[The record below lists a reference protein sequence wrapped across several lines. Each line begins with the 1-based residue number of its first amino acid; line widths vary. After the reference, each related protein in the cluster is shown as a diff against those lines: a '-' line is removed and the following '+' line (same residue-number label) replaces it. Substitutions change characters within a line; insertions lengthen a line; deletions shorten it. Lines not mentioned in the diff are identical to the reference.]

1 MLLTLCYQ
9 TEVVILLQCHK
20 VLFPMYVF
28 FFQCSMSQS
37 SIGLVWLFPIP
48 SQERNEVSLLCT
60 ALIY

>member
-9 TEVVILLQCHK
+9 TEVVNLLQCNK
-20 VLFPMYVF
+20 VLFPMYVLV
-28 FFQCSMSQS
+28 FQCNMSQS

>member
-9 TEVVILLQCHK
+9 TEVVILLQYNK

-37 SIGLVWLFPIP
+37 SIDLVWLFPIP